1 MDGLIAYV
9 LSKKYTDKVAQTI
22 LSAGFKVQVEQD
34 RSILEGEGEEK
45 VLYLIPKE
53 DSSSGDAYD
62 EYVYAG
68 GTWECVGSTSIDL
81 SDYATQEWVSQ
92 QIEAAAEVYTG
103 NAAPSGTQ
111 TIWVD
116 TSQNPAKVKFKI
128 GNTWTDVVD
137 IVTRGLPN
145 ADTMQF

>member
-9 LSKKYTDKVAQTI
+9 LSKKYVDKVAQTI
-22 LSAGFKVQVEQD
+22 ISAGFTVQVEQD

-53 DSSSGDAYD
+53 DPSADDSYD

-68 GTWECVGSTSIDL
+68 GSWECIGSTSIDL
-81 SDYATQEWVSQ
+81 SEYAKQEWVTQ
-92 QIEAAAEVYTG
+92 QIDAAKEVYTG
-103 NAAPSGTQ
+103 NVAPTGTQ
-111 TIWVD
+111 TIWID
-116 TSQNPAKVKFKI
+116 TSQTPAKVKFKI
-128 GNTWTDVVD
+128 ADTWTDVVD
-137 IVTRGLPN
+137 IVTQGLPN